1 MENLMDAAQAAQ
13 YLGVTIHAIRRWTSE
28 KRIPYIKLASG
39 SLVRYRQQDLDD
51 FVLAGRVT
59 PGQLSQDE
67 GGK

>member
-28 KRIPYIKLASG
+28 KRIPHIKLANG

-51 FVLAGRVT
+51 FILAGRVM
-59 PGQLSQDE
+59 PCQLPSNE
-67 GGK
+67 GAA